1 MAEVVK
7 MAPICEKLPK
17 EDWQILGC
25 FILLDGLGILNYRM
39 LSPLRVVFL
48 FFGVF
53 LGKKHPAQHPDQ
65 HPDSILYFLLRPS
78 RWHPD
83 SILPWRACHG
93 RPWPGMD
100 GHGRPWP
107 AMAGHGLPWPFMA
120 GHGLPWSAIA
130 GHGLPWPAKNP
141 KRCARVDFPPT
152 GLYEQSFGLI
162 PSDSYS
168 FSSFRF

>member
-1 MAEVVK
+1 MRQD
-7 MAPICEKLPK
+7 
-17 EDWQILGC
+17 DWQILGC

-83 SILPWRACHG
+83 SILPWPACHG
-93 RPWPGMD
+93 R
-100 GHGRPWP
+100 P
-107 AMAGHGLPWPFMA
+107 AMAGHGLPRPAMA
-120 GHGLPWSAIA
+120 IHGR
-130 GHGLPWPAKNP
+130 PWPSMACHAS
-141 KRCARVDFPPT
+141 RGPP
-152 GLYEQSFGLI
+152 LLAI
-162 PSDSYS
+162 KA
-168 FSSFRF
+168 FSVPNWWD